1 MKLHEIRPAKGSRK
15 GRKRVGRGPG
25 SGLRKTSG
33 RGHNGAKSRSGAT
46 RRIGFEGGQMP
57 LQKRVPKFGFK
68 NPTRQER
75 VGINLSSLQKL
86 AEDQGLDNI
95 TPETLKEHGVISKQ
109 VRVKILGNGELK
121 QKISVKAHAFSASA
135 KKAIEDQGGNA
146 EKLA

>member
-1 MKLHEIRPAKGSRK
+1 
-15 GRKRVGRGPG
+15 
-25 SGLRKTSG
+25 
-33 RGHNGAKSRSGAT
+33 
-46 RRIGFEGGQMP
+46 MP